1 MSAPRGAPGAVNVST
16 STAKHRPQNAPEKY
30 CGSEKAAHHTSRVG
44 LWLLMAVIV
53 VDVLRQSQVRHTARW
68 FFEVDRSCMK
78 KRLAGVFG
86 VLMALFFG
94 TQAAEAA
101 SAPPLSEVKV
111 LKVASPSC
119 GVESIDEGQKQTRC
133 DHSGSNILVY
143 VLEVGYGREPRVAL
157 DGFEVN
163 GTRTP
168 VCAFRN
174 GNLTNCTP
182 GEKTVGYLYA
192 FDLAGKQEGTFSFS
206 NTSLN
211 APGNTLSTQLY
222 IK

>member
-16 STAKHRPQNAPEKY
+16 STAKHRQQSAPENY
-30 CGSEKAAHHTSRVG
+30 CGPEKAAHHTSSVG
-44 LWLLMAVIV
+44 LWLLMAAIS
-53 VDVLRQSQVRHTARW
+53 VDVLRRSQVRHTARW

-78 KRLAGVFG
+78 KRLVSVFAAM
-86 VLMALFFG
+86 LALFSVMQ
-94 TQAAEAA
+94 TAVAA
-101 SAPPLSEVKV
+101 SAPPLSQLKV
-111 LKVASPSC
+111 LKVSSPSC
-119 GVESIDEGQKQTRC
+119 GVEDIAEGQAQTRC
-133 DHSGSNILVY
+133 DHAGPNIMVY
-143 VLEVGYGREPRVAL
+143 VLEVGYGRAPRVAL

-174 GNLTNCTP
+174 GNLTTCTP
-182 GEKTVGYLYA
+182 GEKTVGYLYTL
-192 FDLAGKQEGTFSFS
+192 DLAGKQEGTFTFS

-211 APGNTLSTQLY
+211 AGNTLSTQLY